1 MLPNQKRVS
10 ILTKNLGNRATGG
23 AAEAEEDSLGSLPT
37 PSKLQSSSLDVR
49 DQHGNYLRN
58 HGARGHLPA
67 QSPKFRREASHDP
80 GTTPPPLEGASRMET
95 SSRLQQ
101 TKNNHSISLL
111 PQISPSRPQAQQLS
125 FPNQRPSNFD
135 HP

>member
-1 MLPNQKRVS
+1 MQPNQKRVS

-23 AAEAEEDSLGSLPT
+23 PHEGDGSSLGSLPT
-37 PSKLQSSSLDVR
+37 PSKMQSSSLDVR

-58 HGARGHLPA
+58 QGARGHLPG

-80 GTTPPPLEGASRMET
+80 GTTPPALQPSSRMEK
-95 SSRLQQ
+95 SSLLQQ

-111 PQISPSRPQAQQLS
+111 PQISPSRLQAQQMS
-125 FPNQRPSNFD
+125 FPNQRPNNFD